1 MKKKRTKFILATL
14 VAYFLTMG
22 GDFLLM
28 HKAWVIQ
35 LSLVLLNQMILQ
47 WILAMAKVPSSCQRF
62 GRVATCL
69 TSKGGMT
76 TMCSALSM
84 RLTQLFTLLP
94 YPLLRRRSGYPPI
107 WSVPIA
113 SNFLRTSCSIM
124 AT

>member
-22 GDFLLM
+22 GYFLSM
-28 HKAWVIQ
+28 RSNWVIQ
-35 LSLVLLNQMILQ
+35 LSLVLLNQMILLEAQ
-47 WILAMAKVPSSCQRF
+47 AFLRLPSSCQQF

-69 TSKGGMT
+69 TSKGGTT
-76 TMCSALSM
+76 TMCSASSM

-107 WSVPIA
+107 WSVPTA
-113 SNFLRTSCSIM
+113 SNCLRTSCSIM